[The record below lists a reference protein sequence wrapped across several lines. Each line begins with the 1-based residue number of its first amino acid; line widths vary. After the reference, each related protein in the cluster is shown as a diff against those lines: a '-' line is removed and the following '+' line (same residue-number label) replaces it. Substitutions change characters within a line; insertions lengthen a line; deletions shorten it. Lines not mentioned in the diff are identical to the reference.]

1 MFMNEI
7 KQPKPKRHIDYGKIF
22 RDLKKNKRLFWIVLP
37 ITFAL
42 AAIYTLSIP
51 NYYTCSVELSPELS
65 NRSSSGAS
73 LASLASSFG
82 VKLAS
87 GLGSS
92 SRSEA
97 IFPTLYPDL
106 MSSVDF
112 KTSLLKIKVKRRD
125 GEEFTYYDYLLEGQN
140 RPWWSG
146 AIGACMSLFKSDEAE
161 PVKKDINPRRLTKK
175 QTRIAKSL
183 KSKISCKV
191 DKKTMVIT
199 ITVKDTDPEVCTTV
213 VDSTMALLQR
223 FITDYRT
230 KKARIDL
237 EHYKKLSEEARIS
250 YEQANRAYARY
261 ADANLHSFQAQVRQ
275 REAELETEAQL
286 QRTVYQ
292 QVISQMKQAEMKVQ
306 EDTPAFAVIQGSTV
320 PVKKAGPPRTKLCLI
335 ALFLAFLATSA
346 YVLYRE
352 DDLKML
358 LGRAQ

>member
-92 SRSEA
+92 RSEA

-112 KTSLLKIKVKRRD
+112 KTSLFKIKVKRED
-125 GEEFTYYDYLLEGQN
+125 GEEFTYYDYLLKGQS

-146 AIGACMSLFKSDEAE
+146 VIGAITSLFPSDEDK
-161 PVKKDINPRRLTKK
+161 PRNSKKDIDPRRLTKK
-175 QTRIAKSL
+175 QTRIAKAL
-183 KSKISCKV
+183 NSKIKCE
-191 DKKTMVIT
+191 VI
-199 ITVKDTDPEVCTTV
+199 
-213 VDSTMALLQR
+213 L
-223 FITDYRT
+223 
-230 KKARIDL
+230 
-237 EHYKKLSEEARIS
+237 
-250 YEQANRAYARY
+250 
-261 ADANLHSFQAQVRQ
+261 
-275 REAELETEAQL
+275 
-286 QRTVYQ
+286 
-292 QVISQMKQAEMKVQ
+292 
-306 EDTPAFAVIQGSTV
+306 
-320 PVKKAGPPRTKLCLI
+320 
-335 ALFLAFLATSA
+335 
-346 YVLYRE
+346 
-352 DDLKML
+352 
-358 LGRAQ
+358 

>member
-1 MFMNEI
+1 MIMNEI
-7 KQPKPKRHIDYGKIF
+7 KQPKPKRHIDYGKIYC
-22 RDLKKNKRLFWIVLP
+22 DLKKNKRLFWIVLP

-65 NRSSSGAS
+65 NRSSSGSS

-82 VKLAS
+82 VKLGS
-87 GLGSS
+87 GLGS

-112 KTSLLKIKVKRRD
+112 KTALFNIKVKRKD
-125 GEEFTYYDYLLEGQN
+125 GEEFTYYDYLCEGQS

-146 AIGACMSLFKSDEAE
+146 VIGACTSIFKSAEDE
-161 PVKKDINPRRLTKK
+161 PVNKDINPRRLTKK

-183 KSKISCKV
+183 NSKISCKV

-199 ITVKDTDPEVCTTV
+199 ITVKDNDPEVCTTV

-230 KKARIDL
+230 MKARVDF
-237 EHYKKLSEEARIS
+237 EYYQKLSEEARIS
-250 YEQANRAYARY
+250 YEQANRAYAQY

-320 PVKKAGPPRTKLCLI
+320 PVKKAGPQRTKLCLI
-335 ALFLAFLATSA
+335 ALFLAFLATSG
-346 YVLYRE
+346 YVLKKE
-352 DDLKML
+352 DDLKMF
-358 LGRAQ
+358 LGK